1 MASDIFVRLHP
12 IVQRYQ
18 DIESEMAQ
26 PEVAADYARLRE
38 LNRER
43 ASMEELV
50 SIDARRRRLSGEAQD
65 LRALVGEGGDPE
77 IVEMA
82 QSELADCEERLSA
95 LSEQLKLALLPK
107 DPNDERNVIV
117 EIHSAAGGQEASLFA
132 GDLYR
137 MYQRYAQEQGWAVEI
152 LDSNP
157 SDLGGFNRI
166 AFSVDGANAYSA
178 LKFEAGVHR
187 VQRVPETEAQGR
199 IHTSTATVAVLPQ
212 ADEVEV
218 NIGEDDLRIDIF
230 HAGGHGGQNVNKVA
244 TAVRIV
250 HEPTGL
256 VVVCQDERSQYKNKS
271 KAMTI
276 LRSRLYAAEQDRQQA
291 AISNS
296 RKAQIGSGD
305 RSEKIRTYNYPQ
317 DRVTDHRI
325 GASMHGMQ
333 RIMDGGLKDLIDQ
346 IVAHDQARRLAQ
358 DVA

>member
-1 MASDIFVRLHP
+1 MADIFDKLQP
-12 IVQRYQ
+12 IVGRYRT
-18 DIESEMAQ
+18 IEEEMGK
-26 PEVAADYARLRE
+26 PEVAADYARLSE

-43 ASMEELV
+43 SGLEELV
-50 SIDARRRRLSGEAQD
+50 AIGDRHQRLSGEQAD
-65 LRALVGEGGDPE
+65 LRALVSEGGDPE

-82 QSELADCEERLSA
+82 QLELADVDVAITELA
-95 LSEQLKLALLPK
+95 QQLKIALLPK
-107 DPNDERNVIV
+107 DPNDQRDVIV
-117 EIHSAAGGQEASLFA
+117 EIHAAAGGEEASLFA

-137 MYQRYAQEQGWAVEI
+137 MYQRFAQEQGWAVEI

-157 SDLGGFNRI
+157 SDLGGFSRI
-166 AFSVDGANAYSA
+166 AFSVDGKGAFSR

-187 VQRVPETEAQGR
+187 VQRVPETETQGR
-199 IHTSTATVAVLPQ
+199 IHTSTVTLAVLPQ

-218 NIGEDDLRIDIF
+218 DIKDDDLRIDIF

-250 HEPTGL
+250 HEPTGV

-276 LRSRLYAAEQDRQQA
+276 LRSRLYSAEQERHQA
-291 AISNS
+291 EISNN

-317 DRVTDHRI
+317 DRITDHRI
-325 GASMHGMQ
+325 GLSVHGVQ
-333 RIMDGGLKDLIDQ
+333 RLMDGGLGDIIDRL
-346 IVAHDQARRLAQ
+346 IVADQERALAS
-358 DVA
+358 VSA

>member
-1 MASDIFVRLHP
+1 MADIFDKLQP
-12 IVQRYQ
+12 IVDRYRS
-18 DIESEMAQ
+18 IEDEMAR

-43 ASMEELV
+43 SGLEELAG
-50 SIDARRRRLSGEAQD
+50 IDSLHQRLAEEQAD
-65 LRALVGEGGDPE
+65 LKALVSEGGDPE
-77 IVEMA
+77 LVEMA
-82 QSELADCEERLSA
+82 QSELDEVQQRIS
-95 LSEQLKLALLPK
+95 QLAQQLRIALLPK
-107 DPNDERNVIV
+107 DPNDERDVIV
-117 EIHSAAGGQEASLFA
+117 EIHAAAGGEEASLFA

-137 MYQRYAQEQGWAVEI
+137 MYQRFSQEQGWAVEI

-157 SDLGGFNRI
+157 SDLGGFSRI
-166 AFSVDGANAYSA
+166 AFSVDGDNAFSR

-187 VQRVPETEAQGR
+187 VQRVPETETQGR
-199 IHTSTATVAVLPQ
+199 IHTSTVTVAVLPQ

-218 NIGEDDLRIDIF
+218 AIKEDDLRIDIF

-250 HEPTGL
+250 HEPTGV

-276 LRSRLYAAEQDRQQA
+276 LRSRLYAAEQERHQA

-317 DRVTDHRI
+317 DRITDHRI
-325 GASMHGMQ
+325 GLSVHGVQ
-333 RIMDGGLKDLIDQ
+333 RLMDGGLGDIIDRLIAADQ
-346 IVAHDQARRLAQ
+346 ERALAS
-358 DVA
+358 VSA

>member
-1 MASDIFVRLHP
+1 MPDIFDKLQP
-12 IVQRYQ
+12 IVERYQ
-18 DIESEMAQ
+18 ALESEMGL

-43 ASMEELV
+43 SSLEELV
-50 SIDARRRRLSGEAQD
+50 DIDQKYRRLAEEFQD
-65 LRALVGEGGDPE
+65 LRALVSEGGDPE

-82 QSELADCEERLSA
+82 QTELDEVEDQIAA
-95 LSEQLKLALLPK
+95 LSDQLKLALLPRN
-107 DPNDERNVIV
+107 PNDERNVIV

-137 MYQRYAQEQGWAVEI
+137 MYQRYAQEKGWGVEI
-152 LDSNP
+152 MDSNP

-166 AFSVDGANAYSA
+166 AFSVDGKNAYSN
-178 LKFEAGVHR
+178 LKYEAGVHR

-291 AISNS
+291 AISSN

-325 GASMHGMQ
+325 GASIHGMQ

-346 IVAHDQARRLAQ
+346 IIVHDQARRLEEESP
-358 DVA
+358 

>member
-1 MASDIFVRLHP
+1 MADIFEKLQP
-12 IVQRYQ
+12 IAERYRS
-18 DIESEMAQ
+18 IEKEMAR

-43 ASMEELV
+43 SGLEELAA
-50 SIDARRRRLSGEAQD
+50 IDAQRQKWSEEQAD
-65 LRALVGEGGDPE
+65 LRALVSEEVDPE
-77 IVEMA
+77 LVELA
-82 QSELADCEERLSA
+82 QLELADVDNRLSA
-95 LSEQLKLALLPK
+95 LAQKLKIALLPR
-107 DPNDERNVIV
+107 DPNDARDVIV
-117 EIHSAAGGQEASLFA
+117 EIHAAAGGQEASLFA
-132 GDLYR
+132 ADLYR
-137 MYQRYAQEQGWAVEI
+137 MYQRFAQEQGWAVEI

-157 SDLGGFNRI
+157 SDLGGFSRI
-166 AFSVDGANAYSA
+166 AFSVDGKNAFSR

-187 VQRVPETEAQGR
+187 VQRVPETETQGR
-199 IHTSTATVAVLPQ
+199 IHTSTVTVAVLPQ
-212 ADEVEV
+212 ANEVEV
-218 NIGEDDLRIDIF
+218 NIKEGDLRIDIF

-276 LRSRLYAAEQDRQQA
+276 LRSRLYAAEQERHQT

-325 GASMHGMQ
+325 SFSTHGIQ
-333 RIMDGGLKDLIDQ
+333 RLMDGGLSEIIDRLITDAQERDLAS
-346 IVAHDQARRLAQ
+346 VSG
-358 DVA
+358 